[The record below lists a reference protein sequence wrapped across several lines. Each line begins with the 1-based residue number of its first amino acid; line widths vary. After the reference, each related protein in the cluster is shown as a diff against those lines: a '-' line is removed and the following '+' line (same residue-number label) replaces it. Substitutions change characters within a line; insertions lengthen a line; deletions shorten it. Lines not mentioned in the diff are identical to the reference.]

1 LTTETLAVATTLL
14 AVFSLGKI
22 GMFGL
27 FFLGLSLV
35 IFVHELGH
43 FLVAKWCDVRIE
55 KFAIGFGK
63 ELFGFTRGETRY
75 ALNALPLGGY
85 VKMLGQEDFAVDKT
99 GELVVK
105 SDPRSYSNKP
115 VAQRMMIVSAG
126 VLLNVVFAAVFFMI
140 AFMVGMDVVPAKVGT
155 VLPDRPAFRA
165 GIRPGDQI
173 LSIDG
178 HPTREWS
185 DVMMRITLSDP
196 GQTMTMEIAN
206 DGHKRVVRV
215 EPEYNTVDRLRRIGI
230 SIPWSSVISNP
241 GAAGGP
247 NAGDPLQVNDDVVA
261 LEGKP
266 APSIDKVLTA
276 IAAAQGKPVAITV
289 KREVPKVDETGKPA
303 GHDIK
308 EVVVERR
315 ARIAMLPANNP
326 NLLGAMPRVRIGD
339 ADNDGAAYRAGLR
352 EGDVIVEWDGLA
364 NPTWEQISNNIQK
377 FPDTDQRVIVMRG
390 SEVLPEMLVR
400 PERPFRWSGGGQP
413 DPGII
418 YRGEVDEMNLVVAQ
432 VVPDSAMGK
441 AGLRNGDRI
450 TAVADAAVS
459 NWYELIEQLK
469 RNSGKTVPMAFVG
482 PRTGDESRTG
492 QLAIP
497 RSLYAELGLTPW
509 PDSIIL
515 SVDGRRLVKA
525 KDADGQAQEYS
536 VSTWEGARQ
545 ALLAGVGKTVEVE
558 YQVGEKTLKKTVDVT
573 ADLADP
579 WFMHILFAEPFQT
592 RPEREPLQTSNP
604 VEATWWGIKRT
615 GYFLINTYITIKQM
629 LFTQQ
634 IGVEHL
640 SGPVGIM
647 RIGTQVAESGLAELL
662 YFLAFLSANFAVVNF
677 LPFPIVDGGHFMFL
691 LIEKIK
697 GKPLSVRVQMVT
709 QVIGLAMILGAFV
722 FLTIQDI
729 IMWNKR

>member
-99 GELVVK
+99 GELVIK
-105 SDPRSYSNKP
+105 SDPRSYSNKS

-126 VLLNVVFAAVFFMI
+126 VFLNVVFAAVFFMI
-140 AFMVGMDVVPAKVGT
+140 AFMVGMDVVPAKVGS

-196 GQTMTMEIAN
+196 GEAMTMEIAN
-206 DGHKRVVRV
+206 GKDKRVVQV

-230 SIPWSSVISNP
+230 SIPWSSVISHP
-241 GAAGGP
+241 GAASGP
-247 NAGDPLQVNDDVVA
+247 NTEDLQVDDEVVA
-261 LEGKP
+261 LNGKP

-276 IAAAQGKPVAITV
+276 IAAAEGKPVFITV
-289 KREVPKVDETGKPA
+289 KRKVPKVDEGGKAA
-303 GHDIK
+303 GHDTK
-308 EVVVERR
+308 EVVLERR
-315 ARIAMLPANNP
+315 AQIAMLPASNP
-326 NLLGAMPRVRIGD
+326 NLLGATPRVRIGD
-339 ADNDGAAYRAGLR
+339 ADGDGPAFRAGLR
-352 EGDVIVEWDGLA
+352 EGDVIVEWEGRAD
-364 NPTWEQISNNIQK
+364 PTWEQISNDILQS
-377 FPDTDQRVIVMRG
+377 PDTDQRVIVLRG
-390 SEVLPEMLVR
+390 GEVLPEMLVR

-413 DPGII
+413 NSGIT
-418 YRGEVDEMNLVVAQ
+418 YRGEVDELNLVVAQ
-432 VVPDSAMGK
+432 VAPGSAMGK

-450 TAVADAAVS
+450 TAVAGAAVS

-469 RNSGKTVPMAFVG
+469 RNSGKTVPIAFVG
-482 PRTGDESRTG
+482 RKTGDESRTG
-492 QLAIP
+492 ELAIP
-497 RSLYAELGLTPW
+497 RSLYAELDMTPW

-515 SVDGRRLVKA
+515 SVDGHKMVKA

-545 ALLAGVGKTVEVE
+545 ALLASVGKTVEVE

-579 WFMHILFAEPFQT
+579 WFMHILFAETFQT
-592 RPEREPLQTSNP
+592 FAEREPMQTSNP
-604 VEATWWGIKRT
+604 IEATWWGIKKT